1 MSKYVVGSDF
11 PSPYPI
17 GDVTVDTLGIKEAS
31 SVATPSTGYVN
42 FFIDSVTGEWKQ
54 KNSAGETSVVI
65 PKTEE
70 VTLSTTDD
78 TFIVLKDFTAEVP
91 LNGILIIEGVVKG
104 SRTDGTFGYAAYR
117 YRVGYAN
124 DGGTITEIMD
134 AKDWSVE
141 TTAAYNIR
149 SRILGGLALVE
160 VRGEVG
166 HTMTWTANFQQT

>member
-1 MSKYVVGSDF
+1 MVKYVINSDLAD
-11 PSPYPI
+11 PNPI
-17 GDVTVDTLGIKEAS
+17 GKVNIDGLNIKEAEPVAPPSGYS
-31 SVATPSTGYVN
+31 SLFRDGAG
-42 FFIDSVTGEWKQ
+42 GEWKQ

-104 SRTDGTFGYAAYR
+104 SRTDGTFGYAVYK

-134 AKDWSVE
+134 AKDWSLE

-166 HTMTWTANFQQT
+166 HSMDWVANFQQT